1 MYSDL
6 DEPNDHQFLSQQYR
20 INQYRNEESQ
30 LSSQAY
36 TPRQPIY
43 LTNQNLNKKI
53 NLQTAQ
59 YKQMSQ
65 RNDFKTRKFEYDSK
79 FHSQFQY

>member
-53 NLQTAQ
+53 NL
-59 YKQMSQ
+59 
-65 RNDFKTRKFEYDSK
+65 
-79 FHSQFQY
+79 